1 MSESENTN
9 SLAPVDRLSY
19 LIDRAAATLIGAKTH
34 ADILDVFD
42 QVNIAYSAAKAAE
55 RLFKARGAHD
65 VIIGS
70 CQKAVG
76 DILIIESQAKQR
88 LAQEYT
94 AAQERGEVRKQG
106 QYGER
111 RANIPAE
118 NVCSDTNVSPTVAE
132 IGLTPKQV
140 HEARLVD
147 AAEKLQPGIVQKTVE
162 EKIQAGEFPT
172 RADITRAV
180 KNVTAARVVEGLKS
194 GKPRAT
200 VAKET
205 GITER
210 QVRRVAEQNNLGG
223 RGTSE
228 PAVDPATL
236 SQTAQQKLNT
246 AIKQHIRKLEEEF
259 AKRVQQEVERRIG
272 DLIGEYKDKYAM
284 YQRIIM
290 NRKGHMEESA
300 YKNTRFGINKSVS
313 EGFHRF

>member
-111 RANIPAE
+111 RANIPDE

-132 IGLTPKQV
+132 IGLTRSKFTKPALLMPPKSSNPALCKKQS
-140 HEARLVD
+140 RKRSKLVNF
-147 AAEKLQPGIVQKTVE
+147 QH
-162 EKIQAGEFPT
+162 
-172 RADITRAV
+172 
-180 KNVTAARVVEGLKS
+180 
-194 GKPRAT
+194 
-200 VAKET
+200 
-205 GITER
+205 
-210 QVRRVAEQNNLGG
+210 G
-223 RGTSE
+223 RI
-228 PAVDPATL
+228 
-236 SQTAQQKLNT
+236 SQG
-246 AIKQHIRKLEEEF
+246 R
-259 AKRVQQEVERRIG
+259 
-272 DLIGEYKDKYAM
+272 
-284 YQRIIM
+284 
-290 NRKGHMEESA
+290 
-300 YKNTRFGINKSVS
+300 
-313 EGFHRF
+313 